1 MIHILGVELDVKF
14 FDYADTELWV
24 MLRENKWCVLTI
36 AKVYHQEQPKWMYVN
51 PGDNTQ
57 G

>member
-1 MIHILGVELDVKF
+1 MIHILDVELGVKF
-14 FDYADTELWV
+14 FDYAYTELWV
-24 MLRENKWCVLTI
+24 MLRENKQCVLTT

-57 G
+57 S